1 MSAEKKHSE
10 ETVAAERQ
18 QPDSSKA
25 TEKHNPHQ
33 HEKAIIKA
41 IVVVAI
47 VVLAGFLMATY
58 IGNFFKG
65 SGGKKADVQYYNG
78 FAFVKIGNSWFTQWE
93 RSGSTYNLE
102 FRHSPWEVENITVS
116 GKVDERFQ
124 MPYVFLTYDPVEGLS
139 RQTSFV
145 ALAAADLSS
154 MLKGVF
160 EKEGVA
166 AACTKN
172 ATEACAARPV
182 VTCSTNASVIYL
194 KVAQKTGI
202 FLDGNCATL
211 QGVEEN
217 LTRAADKAMYQ
228 WLGIIRK

>member
-1 MSAEKKHSE
+1 MSAEKPVAGRQQQNNKAASGKHS
-10 ETVAAERQ
+10 
-18 QPDSSKA
+18 
-25 TEKHNPHQ
+25 PHV

-58 IGNFFKG
+58 IGRFFKG
-65 SGGKKADVQYYNG
+65 SGGKEADARYYNG
-78 FAFVKIGNSWFTQWE
+78 FEFVRIGNSWFTQWE
-93 RSGSTYNLE
+93 RDGAVYSLE
-102 FRHSPWEVENITVS
+102 FRHSPWEVENITVA

-124 MPYVFLTYDPVEGLS
+124 RPYVFITYDPVEGLS

-154 MLKGVF
+154 VLKGVF

-172 ATEACAARPV
+172 FTEACAARPV

-194 KVAQKTGI
+194 KVAHETGI

>member
-1 MSAEKKHSE
+1 MTAGKSAAAAQPPVNPAAPQKHSS
-10 ETVAAERQ
+10 R
-18 QPDSSKA
+18 
-25 TEKHNPHQ
+25 H

-58 IGNFFKG
+58 VSRFFKG
-65 SGGKKADVQYYNG
+65 GSEKQDVKYYNG
-78 FAFVKIGNSWFTQWE
+78 FAFARAGNFWYTEWE
-93 RSGSTYNLE
+93 RSGLAYELE
-102 FRHSPWEVENITVS
+102 FRHSPWDVENITVS

-124 MPYVFLTYDPVEGLS
+124 MPYMFITFDPAEGLS

-154 MLKGVF
+154 MLRGVF
-160 EKEGVA
+160 EKEGIA
-166 AACTKN
+166 AACTRN
-172 ATEACAARPV
+172 ETPTCSNRPV

-194 KVAQKTGI
+194 KVANETGI

-217 LTRAADKAMYQ
+217 LTRAADKALYQ

>member
-1 MSAEKKHSE
+1 MSAKKNTAQAE
-10 ETVAAERQ
+10 QGKPNNPAAAERRD
-18 QPDSSKA
+18 PR
-25 TEKHNPHQ
+25 H
-33 HEKAIIKA
+33 HEKTIIKA

-58 IGNFFKG
+58 VGNFFKG
-65 SGGKKADVQYYNG
+65 SGEKKADARYYNG
-78 FAFVKIGNSWFTQWE
+78 FAFVRIENFWFTQWE
-93 RSGSTYNLE
+93 RDGAVYNLE
-102 FRHSPWEVENITVS
+102 FRHSPWEVENITVV

-124 MPYVFLTYDPVEGLS
+124 MPYVFITYDPVEGLS

-160 EKEGVA
+160 EKEGIA
-166 AACTKN
+166 AACTQN
-172 ATEACAARPV
+172 ATEACATRPV

-194 KVAQKTGI
+194 KVAQETGI

-211 QGVEEN
+211 QGTEEN

-228 WLGIIRK
+228 WLGIVKR

>member
-1 MSAEKKHSE
+1 MSTEKK
-10 ETVAAERQ
+10 AAAAGHGK
-18 QPDSSKA
+18 PDNPA
-25 TEKHNPHQ
+25 AAEKHNPHY

-41 IVVVAI
+41 LVVVAI

-58 IGNFFKG
+58 IGKFFKE
-65 SGGKKADVQYYNG
+65 SGGKNADVQYYNG
-78 FAFVKIGNSWFTQWE
+78 FAFVKAGNSWFTQWE
-93 RSGSTYNLE
+93 RSGSTYDLE

-124 MPYVFLTYDPVEGLS
+124 LPYVFITYDPVEGLS

-166 AACTKN
+166 AACTQN
-172 ATEACAARPV
+172 VTEACAERPI

-194 KVAQKTGI
+194 KVADDTGI